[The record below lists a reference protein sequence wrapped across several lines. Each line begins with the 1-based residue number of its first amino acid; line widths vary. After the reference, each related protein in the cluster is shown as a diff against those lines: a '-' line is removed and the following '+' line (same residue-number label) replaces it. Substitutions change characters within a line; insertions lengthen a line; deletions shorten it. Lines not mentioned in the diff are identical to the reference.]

1 MINTQSIKFT
11 TKLFTGIL
19 SILVLSMVSV
29 IAVTNTLVKDGLES
43 LGRDALENINNSVF
57 ISLETQ
63 NSLLLEKL
71 TGDMTILE
79 GELDRYGSFDLDPS
93 YMLDRSITNQVSKQ
107 VEPVPQ
113 SVCKHQANLLLG

>member
-19 SILVLSMVSV
+19 SILILSMISI
-29 IAVTNTLVKDGLES
+29 IAVTNVLVKDGLES
-43 LGRDALENINNSVF
+43 LGRDALENVNNSVF

-71 TGDMTILE
+71 AGDMTILE
-79 GELDRYGSFDLDPS
+79 GELTATAPLTLTQATCWTVPSPTRHQKRSSRSASRDLCSAGPS
-93 YMLDRSITNQVSKQ
+93 
-107 VEPVPQ
+107 
-113 SVCKHQANLLLG
+113 